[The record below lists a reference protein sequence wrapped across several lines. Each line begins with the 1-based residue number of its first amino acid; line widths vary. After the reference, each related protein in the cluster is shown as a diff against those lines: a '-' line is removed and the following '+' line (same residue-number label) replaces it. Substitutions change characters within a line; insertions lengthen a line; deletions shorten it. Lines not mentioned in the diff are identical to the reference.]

1 MRINKVLLCGLIAYS
16 TNMAA
21 QTAPVFKPFATQF
34 KTAETVNTKSVIR
47 KGITNA
53 DPDDFKTLS
62 APTNIKL
69 VDLLTS
75 VRMTWDA
82 LTADALK
89 GETIDPAKVK
99 YTIYKIKENE
109 DNEEVETD
117 NDWEYE
123 GEVTGETQYD
133 IQTNTDEGEPW
144 VTTFGLI
151 AEYDKYKSGMAI
163 SAFLPVGKAY
173 SLPFTDSFK
182 NAGTE
187 NFWWADCNNSDDY
200 GLLTDASLKSA
211 DGDNGC
217 FGFMASKAGET
228 CSLVSHKISLAGS
241 ENPVV
246 SFSQYFNVNGDVP
259 LTLEVMKPDG
269 TVEAVD
275 TKNISNLTTSGWK
288 TMNAALAKFANE
300 RYIVLHFRFTAS
312 TPKILT
318 GIDNICIRDEK
329 NNDLA
334 VSISAPKKVTKGQK
348 LKLAV
353 EVDNLTEKASPTF
366 TLTVDINGKVMKKT
380 EKSGVLKGYKK
391 KSYDVEYTTSAIDAA
406 IENLPINV
414 ELTADGDE
422 NTDNNTAQ
430 ATVATETTWRNG
442 VENLNI
448 AMDGNDA
455 YLTWMEPKA
464 NAKTVV
470 DGFED
475 YSPWATAFGEWTLVD
490 VDKATS
496 GGVFPN
502 SDYPHEGEPLAFIV
516 MNPSDIGETLEA
528 HSGNQFLGAPYPFYV
543 ASTETYYPN
552 ADEWLISPELSG
564 KEQTVKF
571 WAKNLRTK
579 DYNGNW
585 MDNDEIFYF
594 LGSKTDTDL
603 KSFTDYYSYGITHK
617 FDVYGGDWT
626 EFSVK
631 IAEGTKFF
639 GIHHT
644 TPGTEGLM
652 LMLDDFTFEQ
662 GGTAKKYNVYR
673 DGTLIGC
680 YSGTACTVKHND
692 GGEHTFAVTAVYADG
707 SESAPVYVSGTAGIS
722 DITKESSRNNGMAF
736 TVNGMRTGNISG
748 KLKPGLYILNGK
760 KIVIK

>member
-34 KTAETVNTKSVIR
+34 KTAEAINTKSVIR

-69 VDLLTS
+69 ADLLTS

-99 YTIYKIKENE
+99 YTIYKIKEDK

-117 NDWEYE
+117 NYWDYE
-123 GEVTGETQYD
+123 GEVTGETKYD

-144 VTTFGLI
+144 VTTFGLT

-217 FGFMASKAGET
+217 FGFMASTARET

-246 SFSQYFNVNGDVP
+246 SFSQYFNGNGDVP

-269 TVEAVD
+269 TVETVD
-275 TKNISNLTTSGWK
+275 MKNISNLTTSGWK
-288 TMNAALAKFANE
+288 TINAALAKFANE
-300 RYIVLHFRFTAS
+300 RYIVLRFRFTAS

-334 VSISAPKKVTKGQK
+334 VSINAPKKVTKGQK

-353 EVDNLTEKASPTF
+353 EVENLTEKASPTF

-380 EKSGVLKGYKK
+380 EKRGVLKGYKK

-414 ELTADGDE
+414 ELTADGDD
-422 NTDNNTAQ
+422 NTDNNTALT
-430 ATVATETTWRNG
+430 TVATETTWRNG
-442 VENLNI
+442 VENLI
-448 AMDGNDA
+448 ADMDGNNA
-455 YLTWMEPKA
+455 NLTWTEPKA
-464 NAKTVV
+464 NAKTVIE
-470 DGFED
+470 GFED

-528 HSGNQFLGAPYPFYV
+528 HSGSQFLGAPYPFFV
-543 ASTETYYPN
+543 ASTETYYPD

-564 KEQTVKF
+564 KEQVVKF
-571 WAKNLRTK
+571 WAKNLRTQ

-585 MDNDEIFYF
+585 MDNDETFYF
-594 LGSKTDTDL
+594 LGSKTDTNI

-644 TPGTEGLM
+644 TPGMEGLM

-662 GGTAKKYNVYR
+662 GGTPKKYNVYR
-673 DGTLIGC
+673 DAALIGS
-680 YSGTACTVKHND
+680 YSGTACTVKDND